1 MAHLLH
7 LANSLRELDV
17 HTNALQHIMQ
27 DSSMLQQQMYAMEAS
42 LNQVRKE
49 CSRAVTAAQLVL
61 GRPDT
66 PPGSPRTSED
76 GSDLGS
82 VEDAVRQLVTRLK
95 VKYVLSHVHR
105 ALQLILP
112 EMSLAMVVFIGQ
124 SSLYTHEYGQM
135 RLR

>member
-1 MAHLLH
+1 MAHLLD
-7 LANSLRELDV
+7 LANNLGELDV
-17 HTNALQHIMQ
+17 HTNALRHVMQ
-27 DSSMLQQQMYAMEAS
+27 DSGMLQQQMYDMEVS

-61 GRPDT
+61 GRPNT

-76 GSDLGS
+76 GSGMGS

-95 VKYVLSHVHR
+95 VQYVVQHVHR

-112 EMSLAMVVFIGQ
+112 EL
-124 SSLYTHEYGQM
+124 
-135 RLR
+135 